1 MIHPRCA
8 ERGDHNWDNWRW
20 QPADEDGAEAE
31 ITHDD
36 TYSLPS
42 GGVGVYFYKR
52 ACQNMGCDAVQRAE
66 CLAPSGE
73 TSIEDTHASEAVLE
87 TLRR

>member
-1 MIHPRCA
+1 MFHPRCA

-20 QPADEDGAEAE
+20 TPADADGTEAK
-31 ITHDD
+31 ITPDD

-42 GGVGVYFYKR
+42 GTAGVYFYKR

-66 CLAPSGE
+66 RLAPVGR
-73 TSIEDTHASEAVLE
+73 TTIEDTKASEGQE
-87 TLRR
+87 RNQ